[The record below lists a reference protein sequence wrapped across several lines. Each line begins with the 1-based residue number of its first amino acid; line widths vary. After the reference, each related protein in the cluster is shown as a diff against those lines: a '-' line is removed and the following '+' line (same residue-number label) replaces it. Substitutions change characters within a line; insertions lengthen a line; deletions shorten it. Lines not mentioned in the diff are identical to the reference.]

1 MKKILKRGRLI
12 EALRYSLFFSLFS
25 FPADP
30 VAMFDFVHP
39 CPDSVLKFLIDVF
52 SAKETS
58 EIFFT
63 NDLYVLYD
71 IILRQLV
78 DREEK
83 DKVSLDMFMY
93 VYVYV
98 CNEITKNVR

>member
-1 MKKILKRGRLI
+1 
-12 EALRYSLFFSLFS
+12 
-25 FPADP
+25 
-30 VAMFDFVHP
+30 MFDFVQP

-58 EIFFT
+58 QMFYT
-63 NDLYVLYD
+63 SDLYVLFD

-83 DKVSLDMFMY
+83 DKVGLAYYFVFFLVFLLY
-93 VYVYV
+93 LHILIKL
-98 CNEITKNVR
+98 NR

>member
-1 MKKILKRGRLI
+1 MIFIVVIFL
-12 EALRYSLFFSLFS
+12 
-25 FPADP
+25 ADP
-30 VAMFDFVHP
+30 CAMFDFVQP

-58 EIFFT
+58 QMFYT
-63 NDLYVLYD
+63 SDLYVLFD

-83 DKVSLDMFMY
+83 DKVGLA
-93 VYVYV
+93 
-98 CNEITKNVR
+98 

>member
-1 MKKILKRGRLI
+1 
-12 EALRYSLFFSLFS
+12 
-25 FPADP
+25 
-30 VAMFDFVHP
+30 MFDFVQP

-58 EIFFT
+58 QMFYT
-63 NDLYVLYD
+63 SDLYVLFD

-83 DKVSLDMFMY
+83 DKVGLAYYFVSFLVFLLY
-93 VYVYV
+93 LHILIKL
-98 CNEITKNVR
+98 NR